1 MTTRLACVQ
10 CYKRGP
16 TDVFVGLWLSVDR
29 HMYVYVYGYS
39 GWNEVK
45 FRDPDTET
53 GIQKESKRHKSGL
66 ADDDVRKAI
75 IL

>member
-1 MTTRLACVQ
+1 
-10 CYKRGP
+10 
-16 TDVFVGLWLSVDR
+16 
-29 HMYVYVYGYS
+29 MYVYVYGYS